1 MTANQNLIIAG
12 VPADQK
18 AVIEEIARNHGLID
32 DSHTEQR
39 KNSMA
44 CVALPTCP
52 LAMAEAERYLPS
64 LIEKTEALLA
74 KHGISDDNIIMR
86 VVGCPNGCGR
96 AMLAEAGLVGKGPG
110 KYNVYLGG
118 NREGTRIPKLY
129 LENVG
134 EDVYLDAFDKLIGQ
148 WASERNEGECF
159 GDFVIR
165 KGIVAE
171 VKVSVTDFH
180 A

>member
-1 MTANQNLIIAG
+1 
-12 VPADQK
+12 
-18 AVIEEIARNHGLID
+18 
-32 DSHTEQR
+32 
-39 KNSMA
+39 
-44 CVALPTCP
+44 
-52 LAMAEAERYLPS
+52 
-64 LIEKTEALLA
+64 
-74 KHGISDDNIIMR
+74 

-96 AMLAEAGLVGKGPG
+96 AMLAEVGLVGKGPG

-134 EDVYLDAFDKLIGQ
+134 EDVYLPALDALIGQ
-148 WASERNEGECF
+148 WVNERTENEGF

-171 VKVSVTDFH
+171 VKVSKTDFH